1 MVKILTDSV
10 SDIPPEVARELG
22 ITVVPIYVHFGTE
35 SYRDSVDITTEE
47 FYQKLI
53 SSRTFPTTSA
63 PSPSEFAQVFNK
75 LAEETDEILAIT
87 LSSKYSI
94 TYEVALRGREQ
105 MKKSCNVVV
114 IDSLSAIMGQG
125 ILTIAAAK
133 EAQAGANLDQ
143 IAMIVREAIPKT
155 HVRMSFDTLEY
166 LRRGGRIHRAQALLG
181 TILKVNPIIGIKDGG
196 SYPFGR
202 ERSRAKAIEWLYN
215 FATGFTN
222 IRELAVEYATTPG
235 EAEMLVQ
242 RLGSIFP
249 RERIYISKV
258 SPVVGTHVGPHV
270 LAVTVL
276 ES

>member
-1 MVKILTDSV
+1 MVKILTDTV

-22 ITVVPIYVHFGTE
+22 ITIVPLYIHFGTE
-35 SYRDSVDITTEE
+35 SYRDSIDITTEE
-47 FYQKLI
+47 FYQRLT
-53 SSRTFPTTSA
+53 SSRTLPTTSA
-63 PSPSEFAQVFNK
+63 PSPSEFAQVFDK

-105 MKKSCNVVV
+105 MKKSCKVVV

-125 ILTIAAAK
+125 LLTIAAAK

-143 IAMIVREAIPKT
+143 VAEMVNSAIPKT

-181 TILKVNPIIGIKDGG
+181 TILKVNPIAGIKDGET
-196 SYPFGR
+196 YPFGR
-202 ERSRAKAIEWLYN
+202 ERSRAKAIDWLYN
-215 FATGFTN
+215 FATGFNN
-222 IRELAVEYATTPG
+222 IRELAVEHAATPD

-242 RLGSIFP
+242 RLDSIFP

-270 LAVTVL
+270 LAVTVF
-276 ES
+276 ER

>member
-1 MVKILTDSV
+1 
-10 SDIPPEVARELG
+10 
-22 ITVVPIYVHFGTE
+22 
-35 SYRDSVDITTEE
+35 
-47 FYQKLI
+47 
-53 SSRTFPTTSA
+53 
-63 PSPSEFAQVFNK
+63 
-75 LAEETDEILAIT
+75 
-87 LSSKYSI
+87 
-94 TYEVALRGREQ
+94 
-105 MKKSCNVVV
+105 
-114 IDSLSAIMGQG
+114 
-125 ILTIAAAK
+125 
-133 EAQAGANLDQ
+133 
-143 IAMIVREAIPKT
+143 
-155 HVRMSFDTLEY
+155 MSFDTLEY

-181 TILKVNPIIGIKDGG
+181 TVLKVNPIIGIKDGE